1 MKLVIT
7 SLIIKN
13 IGIHPRVHLSRG
25 GATYWVGDG
34 MTLKIIN
41 KLTALQKLIKKTKI
55 LDFDP
60 LKSMSS
66 YSKEKKNIKRSFKFK
81 YLRGLNF

>member
-66 YSKEKKNIKRSFKFK
+66 YSKEKKKKH
-81 YLRGLNF
+81 